1 MSRWFVIFLLSLI
14 IVLGIRYGTY
24 SPLPAAV
31 FAECETPIEE
41 NNLQG
46 LWELNRIDNYEAFHV
61 ATSSETGFL
70 KFIEV
75 SALPIALENS
85 QLYRIEQCGKEIALS
100 LNNLRSWIVATA
112 EIEAPNIKV
121 EPKDKKTEIKEKI
134 ENTFQEVITDVK
146 DALQIDTTSEIDKSL
161 KFIQKSDALMLTAEL
176 TLSGEE
182 ITIYGSLN
190 GNNYKETVFFDSGEL
205 VREIT
210 FVDSNL
216 GSTEFVYRRYP

>member
-146 DALQIDTTSEIDKSL
+146 DALQIDSTSEADKSL

>member
-1 MSRWFVIFLLSLI
+1 MSRWFVIFLVSLI
-14 IVLGIRYGTY
+14 IVLGTRYGTY

-46 LWELNRIDNYEAFHV
+46 LWELNRIDNFEAFHV

-146 DALQIDTTSEIDKSL
+146 DALQIDKTSEIDKSL

>member
-1 MSRWFVIFLLSLI
+1 MSRWFVIFLVSLI
-14 IVLGIRYGTY
+14 IVLGTRYGTY

-46 LWELNRIDNYEAFHV
+46 LWELNRIDNFEAFHV

-190 GNNYKETVFFDSGEL
+190 GKNYKERVFFDSGEL

>member
-1 MSRWFVIFLLSLI
+1 MSRWFLIFLLSLI
-14 IVLGIRYGTY
+14 IVLGTRYGTY

-46 LWELNRIDNYEAFHV
+46 LWELNRIDNFEAFHV

-75 SALPIALENS
+75 SALPIALKNS

-146 DALQIDTTSEIDKSL
+146 DALQIDSTSETDKSL

-190 GNNYKETVFFDSGEL
+190 GKNYKERVFFDSGEL
-205 VREIT
+205 VREIA
-210 FVDSNL
+210 FVESNL

>member
-14 IVLGIRYGTY
+14 IVLGTRYGTY

-46 LWELNRIDNYEAFHV
+46 LWELNRIDNFEAFHV

-85 QLYRIEQCGKEIALS
+85 QLYRIEKCGKKIALS

-146 DALQIDTTSEIDKSL
+146 DALQIDSTSETDKSL

>member
-1 MSRWFVIFLLSLI
+1 MSRWFLIFLLSLI
-14 IVLGIRYGTY
+14 IVLGTRYGTY

-46 LWELNRIDNYEAFHV
+46 LWELNRIDNFEAFHV

-121 EPKDKKTEIKEKI
+121 EPKDKKTEIKEKF

-146 DALQIDTTSEIDKSL
+146 DALQIDTTTETDKSL

>member
-1 MSRWFVIFLLSLI
+1 MSRWFVIFLVSLI

-46 LWELNRIDNYEAFHV
+46 LWELNRIDNFEAFHV

-146 DALQIDTTSEIDKSL
+146 DALQIDSTSETDKSL

-190 GNNYKETVFFDSGEL
+190 GNNYKERVFFDSGEL

>member
-1 MSRWFVIFLLSLI
+1 MSRWFVIFLVSLI
-14 IVLGIRYGTY
+14 IVLGTRYGTY

-46 LWELNRIDNYEAFHV
+46 LWELNRIDNFEAFHV

-100 LNNLRSWIVATA
+100 LNNLRSWIIATA

-146 DALQIDTTSEIDKSL
+146 DALQIDSTSETDKSL

>member
-1 MSRWFVIFLLSLI
+1 MSRWFLIFLLSLI
-14 IVLGIRYGTY
+14 IVLGTRYGTY

-121 EPKDKKTEIKEKI
+121 EPKDKKTEIKEKF

-146 DALQIDTTSEIDKSL
+146 DALQIDTTTETDKSL

-190 GNNYKETVFFDSGEL
+190 GKNYKETVFFDSGEL

>member
-14 IVLGIRYGTY
+14 IVLGTRYGTY

-46 LWELNRIDNYEAFHV
+46 LWELNRIDNFEAFHV

-75 SALPIALENS
+75 SAIPIALENS

-146 DALQIDTTSEIDKSL
+146 DALQIDSTSETDKSL

>member
-146 DALQIDTTSEIDKSL
+146 DALQIDTTSDIDKSL
-161 KFIQKSDALMLTAEL
+161 KFIQKSNALMLSAEL
-176 TLSGEE
+176 TLTGEE

>member
-14 IVLGIRYGTY
+14 IVLGARYGTY

-46 LWELNRIDNYEAFHV
+46 LWELNRIDNFEAFHV

-70 KFIEV
+70 KFIEI
-75 SALPIALENS
+75 SLLPIVLENS
-85 QLYRIEQCGKEIALS
+85 QLYRIELCGKEVALS

-112 EIEAPNIKV
+112 EIEKPNIKV
-121 EPKDKKTEIKEKI
+121 ELKDLKTEIKEKF
-134 ENTFQEVITDVK
+134 ENTFQEVISDVK

>member
-1 MSRWFVIFLLSLI
+1 MSRWFVIFLVSLI
-14 IVLGIRYGTY
+14 IVLGTRYGTY

-46 LWELNRIDNYEAFHV
+46 LWELNRIDNFEAFHV

-70 KFIEV
+70 KFIED

-146 DALQIDTTSEIDKSL
+146 DALQIDSTSEADKSL

>member
-14 IVLGIRYGTY
+14 IVLGTRYGTY

-121 EPKDKKTEIKEKI
+121 EPKDKKTEIKEKF

-146 DALQIDTTSEIDKSL
+146 DALQIDTTTETDKSL

-190 GNNYKETVFFDSGEL
+190 GKNYKETVFFDSGEL

>member
-1 MSRWFVIFLLSLI
+1 MSRWFVIFLVSLI

-46 LWELNRIDNYEAFHV
+46 LWELNRIDNFEAFHV

-146 DALQIDTTSEIDKSL
+146 DALQIDSTSETDKSL

-210 FVDSNL
+210 FVD
-216 GSTEFVYRRYP
+216 

>member
-14 IVLGIRYGTY
+14 IVLGARYGTY

-146 DALQIDTTSEIDKSL
+146 DALQIDSTSETDKSL

>member
-1 MSRWFVIFLLSLI
+1 MSRWFLIFLLSLI
-14 IVLGIRYGTY
+14 IVLGTRYGTY

-121 EPKDKKTEIKEKI
+121 EPKDKKTEIKEKF

-146 DALQIDTTSEIDKSL
+146 DALQIDTTTETDKSL

>member
-14 IVLGIRYGTY
+14 TVLGIRYGTY

-46 LWELNRIDNYEAFHV
+46 LWELNRIDNFEAFHV

-100 LNNLRSWIVATA
+100 FNNLRSWIVATA

-146 DALQIDTTSEIDKSL
+146 DALQIDTTSDIDKSL
-161 KFIQKSDALMLTAEL
+161 KFIQKSNALMLSAEL
-176 TLSGEE
+176 TLTGEE

-210 FVDSNL
+210 FLDSNL

>member
-14 IVLGIRYGTY
+14 IVLGTRYGTY

>member
-1 MSRWFVIFLLSLI
+1 MSRWFVIFLVSLI
-14 IVLGIRYGTY
+14 IVLGTRYGTY

-146 DALQIDTTSEIDKSL
+146 DVLQIDSTSETDKSL

>member
-1 MSRWFVIFLLSLI
+1 MSRWFVIFLVSLI
-14 IVLGIRYGTY
+14 IVLGTRYATY

-46 LWELNRIDNYEAFHV
+46 LWELNRIDNFEAFHV

-146 DALQIDTTSEIDKSL
+146 DALQIDSTSETDKSL

>member
-14 IVLGIRYGTY
+14 IVLGTRYGTY

-75 SALPIALENS
+75 STLPIALENS

-112 EIEAPNIKV
+112 EIEKPNIKV
-121 EPKDKKTEIKEKI
+121 EPKDKKTEIKEKF

-146 DALQIDTTSEIDKSL
+146 DALQIDSTSETDKSL
-161 KFIQKSDALMLTAEL
+161 KFIQKSDALMLSAEL

-190 GNNYKETVFFDSGEL
+190 GKNYKETVFFDSGEL

>member
-1 MSRWFVIFLLSLI
+1 MSRWFVIFLVSLI
-14 IVLGIRYGTY
+14 IVLGNRYGTY

-46 LWELNRIDNYEAFHV
+46 LWELNRIDNFEAFHV

-100 LNNLRSWIVATA
+100 LNNLRSWIIATA
-112 EIEAPNIKV
+112 EIEASNIKV

-161 KFIQKSDALMLTAEL
+161 KFIQKSDDLMLTAEL

-210 FVDSNL
+210 FVDSNF

>member
-14 IVLGIRYGTY
+14 IVLGTRYGTY

-31 FAECETPIEE
+31 FAECETPIEA

-85 QLYRIEQCGKEIALS
+85 QLYRIGQCGKEIALS

-146 DALQIDTTSEIDKSL
+146 DALQIDSTSETDKSL
-161 KFIQKSDALMLTAEL
+161 KFIQKSDALMHTAEL
-176 TLSGEE
+176 TFSGEE

-190 GNNYKETVFFDSGEL
+190 GKNYKETVFFDSGEL

>member
-14 IVLGIRYGTY
+14 IVLGARYGTY

-31 FAECETPIEE
+31 FAECETPVEA

-46 LWELNRIDNYEAFHV
+46 LWELNRIDNFEAFHV

-70 KFIEV
+70 KFIEI
-75 SALPIALENS
+75 SLLPIVLENS

-146 DALQIDTTSEIDKSL
+146 DALQIDTTSDIDKSL

-190 GNNYKETVFFDSGEL
+190 GNNYKERVFFDSGEL

>member
-146 DALQIDTTSEIDKSL
+146 DALQIDTTSDIDKSL
-161 KFIQKSDALMLTAEL
+161 KFIQKSNALMLSAEL
-176 TLSGEE
+176 TLTEEE

>member
-1 MSRWFVIFLLSLI
+1 MSRWFVIFLVSLI
-14 IVLGIRYGTY
+14 IVLGTRYGTY

-46 LWELNRIDNYEAFHV
+46 LWELNRIDNFEAFHV

-146 DALQIDTTSEIDKSL
+146 DALQIDTTSDIDKSL

-190 GNNYKETVFFDSGEL
+190 GNNYKERVFFDSGEL

>member
-14 IVLGIRYGTY
+14 IVLGTRYGTY

-31 FAECETPIEE
+31 FAECETPIEA

-146 DALQIDTTSEIDKSL
+146 DALQIDSTSETDKSL

>member
-14 IVLGIRYGTY
+14 IVLGTRYGTY

-146 DALQIDTTSEIDKSL
+146 DALQIDSTSETDKSL

>member
-1 MSRWFVIFLLSLI
+1 MSRWFVIFLVSLI
-14 IVLGIRYGTY
+14 IVLGTRYGTY

-46 LWELNRIDNYEAFHV
+46 LWELNRIDNFEAFHV

-146 DALQIDTTSEIDKSL
+146 DALQIDSTSETDKSL

-190 GNNYKETVFFDSGEL
+190 GKNYKERVFFDSGEL

>member
-46 LWELNRIDNYEAFHV
+46 LWELNRIDNFEAFHV

-75 SALPIALENS
+75 SALPIALKNS

-146 DALQIDTTSEIDKSL
+146 DALQIDSTSETDKSL

>member
-1 MSRWFVIFLLSLI
+1 MSRWFLIFLLSLI
-14 IVLGIRYGTY
+14 IVLGTRYGTY

-46 LWELNRIDNYEAFHV
+46 LWELNRIDNFEAFHV

-100 LNNLRSWIVATA
+100 LNNLRSWIIATA

-146 DALQIDTTSEIDKSL
+146 DALQIDKTSDIDKSL
-161 KFIQKSDALMLTAEL
+161 KFIQKSNALMLTAEL

>member
-46 LWELNRIDNYEAFHV
+46 LWELNRIDNFEAFHV

-70 KFIEV
+70 KFIEI
-75 SALPIALENS
+75 STLPIVLENS
-85 QLYRIEQCGKEIALS
+85 QLYRIELCGKEVALS

-112 EIEAPNIKV
+112 EIEKPNIKV
-121 EPKDKKTEIKEKI
+121 ELKDLKTEIKEKF
-134 ENTFQEVITDVK
+134 ENTFQEVISDVK
-146 DALQIDTTSEIDKSL
+146 DALQIDKTSEIDKSL

-190 GNNYKETVFFDSGEL
+190 GKNYKERVFFDSGEL
-205 VREIT
+205 VREIA
-210 FVDSNL
+210 FVESNL

>member
-14 IVLGIRYGTY
+14 IVLGTRYGTY

-146 DALQIDTTSEIDKSL
+146 DALQIDSTSETDKSL

-190 GNNYKETVFFDSGEL
+190 GNNYKEKVFFDSGEL

>member
-1 MSRWFVIFLLSLI
+1 MSRWFVIFLVSLI
-14 IVLGIRYGTY
+14 IVLGTRYATY

-31 FAECETPIEE
+31 FEECETPIEE

-46 LWELNRIDNYEAFHV
+46 LWELNRIDNFEAFHV

-70 KFIEV
+70 KFIED

-146 DALQIDTTSEIDKSL
+146 DALQIDTNSDIDKSL

>member
-1 MSRWFVIFLLSLI
+1 MSRWFVIFLVSLI
-14 IVLGIRYGTY
+14 IVLGTRYGTY

-46 LWELNRIDNYEAFHV
+46 LWELNRIDNFEAFHV

>member
-1 MSRWFVIFLLSLI
+1 MSRWFLIFLLSLI
-14 IVLGIRYGTY
+14 IVLGTRYGTY

-46 LWELNRIDNYEAFHV
+46 LWELNRIDNFEAFHV

-146 DALQIDTTSEIDKSL
+146 DALQIDSTSETDKSL
-161 KFIQKSDALMLTAEL
+161 KFIQKSNALMLSAEL
-176 TLSGEE
+176 TLTGEE